1 MAENCSIAA
10 ADSTVVPPTKMWLDC
25 IYGPVKRMSKGK
37 IQVLIFAFRRRFAAE
52 AGICWFPRTEDQFKE
67 ELKKRG
73 IHDLVWETLL
83 CEEFCL
89 KEYDARDGWQYW
101 VAEPNVYY
109 GPAGA
114 GTSDEIM
121 EKYVALYRKVTM
133 KFTQLERKNWNI
145 QVFYE
150 GRLVRQEEYFDG
162 LDENE
167 IREEVSAEN
176 AAAFEIEM

>member
-1 MAENCSIAA
+1 MADNYSIAA
-10 ADSTVVPPTKMWLDC
+10 ADSTVVPSEKMWLDC
-25 IYGPVKRMSKGK
+25 IYGPVKRMSKSK
-37 IQVLIFAFRRRFAAE
+37 IQVMIFAFRRRFAAE
-52 AGICWFPRTEDQFKE
+52 AGICWFPCTEDQFKE

-73 IHDLVWETLL
+73 INDLVWETLL
-83 CEEFCL
+83 CEEFGL

-101 VAEPNVYY
+101 FAAPVIY
-109 GPAGA
+109 GPVGT
-114 GTSDEIM
+114 GTSDELM
-121 EKYVALYRKVTM
+121 ENYVAMYRKVTM

-167 IREEVSAEN
+167 IKEDVSAEN